1 MKSKDNDQLD
11 SELNALL
18 GPLKNAKA
26 GDARLE
32 MWRAVVDEEL
42 ARDRARDANVV
53 TVSFN
58 RRVIEWVVAASIG
71 FVVAAAWMGFS
82 QKESQAD
89 YFSGVDATEMH
100 LVAKSD

>member
-32 MWRAVVDEEL
+32 KWRAVVDEEL

-53 TVSFN
+53 TISFN

>member
-1 MKSKDNDQLD
+1 MKSKDNDQID

-32 MWRAVVDEEL
+32 TWRAVVDEEL
-42 ARDRARDANVV
+42 ARDRASGANEV
-53 TVSFN
+53 TISFN

-71 FVVAAAWMGFS
+71 FVVATAWMGFS